1 MSHRRESGAV
11 PPWVVPEPSPR
22 KRTSQ
27 SEIHQEDTQNS
38 RLSNDGRHVPGPE
51 TAEEKRK
58 SLASGETHENQR
70 FQSQNQYLHIIGG
83 EIVNNDCMQK
93 ANLLIENGK
102 ILFVGKRLDVP
113 KNIPTIDASD
123 LLIMPGGIDIGTYI
137 QNDTFDFDENGYAS
151 TIKEAL
157 LGGTTTLVD
166 TVICPRGRLPVDMLC
181 RQKNRTKNCKLW
193 CNIVY
198 RVGLLEINDAILD
211 QFELLVKQHDVNSF
225 LFFVS
230 GHEETNG
237 SKGIS
242 PSGIKRALLK
252 CRQLGALALIRN
264 VAAWSSTDSPVFDSN
279 ISSETSE
286 KKTIELAMQLAEV
299 SNCPVVLTSPSNPA
313 AVEETVRFRRQLPP
327 VHVQVTCTP
336 GVLMPTLVNG
346 RQHPSQ
352 FLPYLTT
359 GDIMA
364 VSSDQAGTNRPMGS
378 ARLGAVGQRLVTVW
392 EAGVPS
398 GWLDPTAFVSV
409 VSANAARYTGLYP
422 YKGRISPGSDADL
435 VLWPSNSLTQP
446 GTGRPIMVLLR
457 GHVMAREGKLAD
469 CSTEVGPYVTVD
481 GSPQETNEPQPSGEV
496 LKTQPFPMPVYS
508 AVLATDRL
516 RRRYPTSTGTEAWS
530 MKVLTGELDPCIP
543 TADTV
548 TESEPQG
555 TSLPAVGPVTTVPKP
570 SEPGESFG
578 VRMVHGHRDLHASG
592 FSLSGAQVD
601 DNRPQRSGIRTS
613 QPPGG
618 QSRNPLW

>member
-22 KRTSQ
+22 KRTSH
-27 SEIHQEDTQNS
+27 SEIQQKDTQNS
-38 RLSNDGRHVPGPE
+38 RLSNDDRRVSGPGA
-51 TAEEKRK
+51 AEEIRK
-58 SLASGETHENQR
+58 SLASGDTHENQR
-70 FQSQNQYLHIIGG
+70 FRSQNQYLHIIGG
-83 EIVNNDCMQK
+83 EVVNNDYMQN
-93 ANLLIENGK
+93 ANILIENGK
-102 ILFVGKRLDVP
+102 ILLVGKKLDVP

-137 QNDTFDFDENGYAS
+137 QNDMFAFDENDYTS

-166 TVICPRGRLPVDMLC
+166 TVICPRGRLPVDILC

-193 CNIVY
+193 CNIIY

-211 QFELLVKQHDVNSF
+211 QFESLVKQHDVNSF

-230 GHEETNG
+230 EHETKESG
-237 SKGIS
+237 GIS
-242 PSGIKRALLK
+242 LSGLKPALLK
-252 CRQLGALALIRN
+252 CRHLGALALIRN
-264 VAAWSSTDSPVFDSN
+264 VTAWSSTDSPVFGSN
-279 ISSETSE
+279 VTSET
-286 KKTIELAMQLAEV
+286 QY
-299 SNCPVVLTSPSNPA
+299 PSP
-313 AVEETVRFRRQLPP
+313 
-327 VHVQVTCTP
+327 
-336 GVLMPTLVNG
+336 
-346 RQHPSQ
+346 

-364 VSSDQAGTNRPMGS
+364 VSSDQAGTNRSMGS
-378 ARLGAVGQRLVTVW
+378 ARLGAVGQRLVAVW

-409 VSANAARYTGLYP
+409 ISANAARYTGLYP
-422 YKGRISPGSDADL
+422 CKGRISPGSDADL
-435 VLWPSNSLTQP
+435 VLWPSNSLTQS
-446 GTGRPIMVLLR
+446 GTGRPTMVLLR
-457 GHVMAREGKLAD
+457 GQVMAREGKLANV
-469 CSTEVGPYVTVD
+469 STEVGPYITVD

-496 LKTQPFPMPVYS
+496 LKTQPFPMTVYS

-516 RRRYPTSTGTEAWS
+516 RRRYPASTSTEPWS
-530 MKVLTGELDPCIP
+530 MKTLTGELEPCTP
-543 TADTV
+543 TVEKV
-548 TESEPQG
+548 TENEPQD
-555 TSLPAVGPVTTVPKP
+555 TSSPTVGPLSGAPKSP
-570 SEPGESFG
+570 EPAESFG

>member
-27 SEIHQEDTQNS
+27 PEIQQKDTQNS
-38 RLSNDGRHVPGPE
+38 RLSSDGRRVAGPD

-58 SLASGETHENQR
+58 SLASGDTHENQR
-70 FQSQNQYLHIIGG
+70 FRSQNQYLHIVGG
-83 EIVNNDCMQK
+83 EIVNNDHMQK
-93 ANLLIENGK
+93 ANILIENGK
-102 ILFVGKRLDVP
+102 ILLVGRKLDVP
-113 KNIPTIDASD
+113 KNIPTIEASD

-137 QNDTFDFDENGYAS
+137 QNDMFAFDENDYAS

-166 TVICPRGRLPVDMLC
+166 TVICPRGRLPVDILC

-198 RVGLLEINDAILD
+198 RVGLLEINDTILD
-211 QFELLVKQHDVNSF
+211 QFEALVRQHDVNSF

-230 GHEETNG
+230 EHETKESG
-237 SKGIS
+237 GIS
-242 PSGIKRALLK
+242 LSGLKPALLK
-252 CRQLGALALIRN
+252 CRHLGALALIRN
-264 VAAWSSTDSPVFDSN
+264 VAAWSSTDSPVFGSN
-279 ISSETSE
+279 AASETSE
-286 KKTIELAMQLAEV
+286 KKTTELAMQLAEV

-313 AVEETVRFRRQLPP
+313 AVEGDCQISSSTSAGALLP
-327 VHVQVTCTP
+327 TS
-336 GVLMPTLVNG
+336 VNG
-346 RQHPSQ
+346 RQYPSP
-352 FLPYLTT
+352 FLPFLTT

-364 VSSDQAGTNRPMGS
+364 VSSDQAGTNRSMGS
-378 ARLGAVGQRLVTVW
+378 ARLGAVGQRLVAVW

-422 YKGRISPGSDADL
+422 CKGRISPGSDADL
-435 VLWPSNSLTQP
+435 VLWPSNSLTQS
-446 GTGRPIMVLLR
+446 GAGRPTMVLLR
-457 GHVMAREGKLAD
+457 GQVMAREGKLAN
-469 CSTEVGPYVTVD
+469 CSAEVEPYITVD

-496 LKTQPFPMPVYS
+496 LKTQPFPMTVYS

-516 RRRYPTSTGTEAWS
+516 RRRYPTSTNTEPWS
-530 MKVLTGELDPCIP
+530 MKALTGELDPCTP
-543 TADTV
+543 TAEKV
-548 TESEPQG
+548 TENQPQG
-555 TSLPAVGPVTTVPKP
+555 TSSSAVGPESGAPKSP
-570 SEPGESFG
+570 EPAESFG